1 VRIWSA
7 AVVPAFSFSYIFFFF
22 PRFSQLLKFFVFL
35 FLDCCSLRY
44 VKEQVSKAYD
54 NAKFSAIKDER
65 DRLEASS
72 ATKINMFMRASYYK
86 KHMRKKFL
94 KVFVVKMDPRS
105 GEPYYLNTHS
115 GKSQWTKPLALKS
128 VKMNFPEWVL
138 MRDEANTVYY
148 RQTIK
153 PNDSSWVKPQSWL
166 LCVTCRV
173 DFPVRR
179 CLDCKTIQCIDCF
192 IATHPNPNFV
202 QGADPVFFDHKFE
215 VVPTIQS
222 YCTMCKALLATK
234 QCVECGC
241 EQFCDKCFEMMHG
254 KSRRKK
260 TSMSSHVDVI
270 DI

>member
-1 VRIWSA
+1 
-7 AVVPAFSFSYIFFFF
+7 
-22 PRFSQLLKFFVFL
+22 
-35 FLDCCSLRY
+35 
-44 VKEQVSKAYD
+44 
-54 NAKFSAIKDER
+54 
-65 DRLEASS
+65 
-72 ATKINMFMRASYYK
+72 
-86 KHMRKKFL
+86 
-94 KVFVVKMDPRS
+94 MDPRS

-202 QGADPVFFDHKFE
+202 EDADPVFFNHKFE

-241 EQFCDKCFEMMHG
+241 EQYCDKCFGMMHG

-270 DI
+270 DIWSLKKILFFYVSSHHAPHPFTVHMPSTCTSTLPSNNTQNHILCLFPHVLLVAKQLWTWANIVCSTLIDPQPLF

>member
-1 VRIWSA
+1 
-7 AVVPAFSFSYIFFFF
+7 
-22 PRFSQLLKFFVFL
+22 
-35 FLDCCSLRY
+35 
-44 VKEQVSKAYD
+44 
-54 NAKFSAIKDER
+54 
-65 DRLEASS
+65 
-72 ATKINMFMRASYYK
+72 
-86 KHMRKKFL
+86 
-94 KVFVVKMDPRS
+94 MDPRS

-138 MRDEANTVYY
+138 MRDETNTVYY

-202 QGADPVFFDHKFE
+202 EDADPVFFNHKFE

-241 EQFCDKCFEMMHG
+241 EQYCDKCFGMMHG